1 MTIEKNRINRLFH
14 QKGSLADHRKL
25 GEYFAGSDSNEEVKE
40 VFRDQWRNLDVQPEQ
55 EFDASRNFYKLLSLI
70 SVSETNR
77 ERKNRLLFR
86 ASQVAAILVVGI
98 LIAGAIYFS
107 AGRSDSSA
115 SHPIQFYSH
124 NGFRSQFVLPDGTTG
139 WLGYNSTL
147 KYSTEDNSVRTVELD
162 GLAYFDVVHLDRDH
176 PFRVET
182 PSKLA
187 IEVLGTRFNV
197 ASYSAE
203 NTCEIVLEQGS
214 VQLSMSEKP
223 VEKLLPN
230 ERIVYNISENTIS
243 KSVVKVDDFLAWKDG
258 RLVLKD
264 IPLEEAC
271 VKLSR
276 FYNTDIELGSPELKD
291 KKIRLVLE
299 DETLD
304 EALALIATL
313 FPVKYEVVE
322 RSQSEND
329 SFTKKKIILK
339 LK

>member
-25 GEYFAGSDSNEEVKE
+25 GEYFADSDSNKE
-40 VFRDQWRNLDVQPEQ
+40 VREVLREQWRNLDIQPEP
-55 EFDASRNFYKLLSLI
+55 EFDANRNFYKLLSLI
-70 SVSETNR
+70 SGPATKR
-77 ERKNRLLFR
+77 ERKKRLLFR
-86 ASQVAAILVVGI
+86 VSQIAAILVVGI

-115 SHPIQFYSH
+115 EHPIQFFSH

-147 KYSTEDNSVRTVELD
+147 KYHIEDNTVRTVELD
-162 GLAYFDVVHLDRDH
+162 GLAYFDVAHLDRDH

-182 PSKLA
+182 PSKLTV
-187 IEVLGTRFNV
+187 EVLGTRFNV

-214 VQLSMSEKP
+214 VQLSMKDKS
-223 VEKLLPN
+223 VGKLSPN
-230 ERIVYNISENTIS
+230 ERVLYNISENTIS
-243 KSVVKVDDFLAWKDG
+243 KSAVKVNDFLAWKDG

-276 FYNTDIELGSPELKD
+276 FYNTEIELGSSELKD

-299 DETLD
+299 DESLD

-313 FPVKYEVVE
+313 FPVKYQVVE
-322 RSQSEND
+322 RSLSEND

>member
-1 MTIEKNRINRLFH
+1 MKKNRIDRLFH

-25 GEYFAGSDSNEEVKE
+25 GEYFADSDSNEEVKE
-40 VFRDQWRNLDVQPEQ
+40 VLREQWKNLEVQPEA
-55 EFDASRNFYKLLSLI
+55 EFDANQSFSKLFSLI
-70 SVSETNR
+70 SGSLAKR
-77 ERKNRLLFR
+77 ERKSSMLFR
-86 ASQVAAILVVGI
+86 VSQIAAILIVGI

-107 AGRSDSSA
+107 AGHSGLSA
-115 SHPIQFYSH
+115 EHPIQFYSH

-147 KYSTEDNSVRTVELD
+147 KYHIEDNVVRTVELD
-162 GLAYFDVVHLDRDH
+162 GLAYFDVAHLDRDH

-182 PSKLA
+182 PSKLTV
-187 IEVLGTRFNV
+187 EVLGTRFNV
-197 ASYSAE
+197 TSYSVE
-203 NTCEIVLEQGS
+203 NTCEIVLEKGS
-214 VQLSMSEKP
+214 VQLALKNKT
-223 VEKLLPN
+223 VEKLSPN
-230 ERIVYNISENTIS
+230 DRIIYNISEKTIS
-243 KSVVKVDDFLAWKDG
+243 KSAVKVDDFLAWKDG

-264 IPLEEAC
+264 ISLEEAC

-276 FYNTDIELGSPELKD
+276 FYNTEIELGSPELKD

-313 FPVKYEVVE
+313 FPLKYEIVE